1 MCSDGVSNGAGCARH
16 QEVEGILSSIVVR
29 RSCLLPLIAV
39 SALALTTGTAAASAE
54 ADSGHA
60 ARGEYRR
67 WIMEMKDAP
76 RGPFSGV
83 KWYCKD
89 GSVFP
94 PKEYACSNHGGGV
107 QHGEW
112 SDRTKELRS
121 KGYRVG
127 TLLAG
132 IDAAKAVAAPDF
144 PDAFAQLLVE
154 KFLIAVDDG
163 WIMRRALFYRGAL
176 QEEDER
182 EGARNLLQAMAMRA
196 EWTGY
201 RYVAL
206 RAGVRMLPHGQDTAS
221 AQKVRQMAA
230 ALSDRDPGF
239 APLRAKIH
247 GTPEA
252 ADAARVRS
260 YAKTARS
267 QELSRSYEDLA
278 AEIDR
283 VYQPRPLDET
293 LGSAARALGREP
305 ALQKTLRDAVATYQ
319 RENDVVSRYRLTAD
333 LLASLR
339 RSLPTIRTAGD
350 RLRLLDLSIAV
361 EEENLR
367 IGNTIRDAVGAAPR
381 GADLILLR
389 SAVEAA
395 YGTGLL
401 NERERGALQKSFES
415 LGIEQ
420 APLRNYMAELRYL
433 ALVPGWSTQQL
444 RFQFGEAMDKLA
456 EVEPKAE
463 LFVQDQLRGSPL
475 LFYAQVLDPLKRDA
489 NRQAG
494 VRNTLFGS
502 EVSVGFNALN
512 PGIAR
517 GVLHTNPDMQRADQF
532 HADGIY
538 VLPETVADLPPIAGI
553 LTAGAGN
560 PLSHVQLLARNLGI
574 PNVAV
579 DQSTLPALR
588 QVDGRRAVLAVSAS
602 GLVEIADDGPQW
614 DAVLGKEQ
622 QPSTSIMFEPDLK
635 KLDLSV
641 RGFVSL
647 DTLRAKDSGRIVG
660 PKAAKLGELK
670 ANFPDRVAPGV
681 GLPFGLYRATVL
693 DRPYRNSGK
702 TVYQWMVESFRRLEA
717 MPAGSSEANR
727 FAEQLRAEIY
737 STIIKTDPGPKFRE
751 QLRAAMAKEFGPNFK
766 GGVFIRSDTNV
777 EDLPGFTGAGLN
789 LTLFNIVGFENTVKG
804 ILEVWASPYTQR
816 AWAWRQAHM
825 KGPEHIYPAVLL
837 LATVPSDISGVMI
850 TQDVESGDRNVL
862 SVAVNEGVGGAV
874 EGQAAESVRID
885 KRTGGVRLMA
895 AATAPRRMVPQA
907 SGGIAKVA
915 TSGAETL
922 LRPDEVRQLIAFS
935 DEITRKFQQTDDRG
949 QPAAADVEFA
959 FVSGRLWLLQIRPF
973 NESRQAQA
981 SAYLARMDQAL
992 EKNLDRTVN
1001 LREAIK

>member
-1 MCSDGVSNGAGCARH
+1 MKMNEIGRRMIGAAL
-16 QEVEGILSSIVVR
+16 VAALMS
-29 RSCLLPLIAV
+29 PL
-39 SALALTTGTAAASAE
+39 AAAAQDAE
-54 ADSGHA
+54 Q
-60 ARGEYRR
+60 YRR
-67 WIMEMKDAP
+67 WIAEMKDNP

-94 PKEYACSNHGGGV
+94 PKEYACAKRGGGV

-112 SDRTKELRS
+112 SDRTKKLRAD
-121 KGYRVG
+121 GFRVA

-132 IDAAKAVAAPDF
+132 IDAPKAVAAPDF
-144 PDAFAQLLVE
+144 ADAYAQLLVE
-154 KFLIAVDDG
+154 KFLVAVDDG

-182 EGARNLLQAMAMRA
+182 EGARNLLQAMVMRP

-201 RYVAL
+201 RFVAL
-206 RAGVRMLPHGQDTAS
+206 RTGVRMLPHGQDTAS

-230 ALSDRDPGF
+230 ALSDRDAAFG
-239 APLRAKIH
+239 PLRAKIH
-247 GTPEA
+247 GTPDA
-252 ADAARVRS
+252 SDAARVRG
-260 YAKTARS
+260 YAADAKSAELRRS
-267 QELSRSYEDLA
+267 AEELA

-283 VYQPRPLDET
+283 VYQPKPLEQT
-293 LGSAARALGREP
+293 LEAAAAAFGREP
-305 ALQKTLRDAVATYQ
+305 ALQKTLREAAAAHQRDA
-319 RENDVVSRYRLTAD
+319 DVVSRYRLTAG

-339 RSLPTIRTAGD
+339 RSLPAIKAAPD
-350 RLRLLDLSIAV
+350 RLRALDLSIAV

-367 IGNTIRDAVGAAPR
+367 LGTTIRAAVDKAPR
-381 GADLILLR
+381 GANVILLR
-389 SAVEAA
+389 AAAEAA

-401 NERERGALQKSFES
+401 SAREHAALDKPFEVLS
-415 LGIEQ
+415 
-420 APLRNYMAELRYL
+420 APEVTLRTYMAELRYL
-433 ALVPGWSTQQL
+433 GLVPGWGTQQL
-444 RFQFGEAMDKLA
+444 RFQFGEGMDKLA
-456 EVEPKAE
+456 EIEPKAE
-463 LFVQDQLRGSPL
+463 LFIQDQLRGSPL
-475 LFYAQVLDPLKRDA
+475 LFYAQVLDPLNRDA
-489 NRQAG
+489 NRLAG
-494 VRNTLFGS
+494 VRSTLFGR
-502 EVSVGFNALN
+502 EVGVGFNALN

-517 GVLHTNPDMQRADQF
+517 GVLQTSPDMQRAANF
-532 HADGIY
+532 RADGIY

-579 DQSTLPALR
+579 DQSLLPDLR
-588 QVDGRRAVLAVSAS
+588 KVDGRPAVLAVSAG

-614 DAVLGKEQ
+614 DAVFGKAQ
-622 QPSTSIMFEPDLK
+622 QPTAGIMFEPDLK

-670 ANFPDRVAPGV
+670 SHFPDRVAPGV

-693 DRPYRNSGK
+693 DRPYRNTGK
-702 TVYQWMVESFRRLEA
+702 TVYQWMVESFRKLEA
-717 MPAGSSEANR
+717 LPAGSREAQQ

-737 STIIKTDPGPKFRE
+737 STIIKTDPGPQFRE
-751 QLRAAMAKEFGPNFK
+751 QLRAAMAKEFGPSFR

-789 LTLFNIVGFENTVKG
+789 LTLFNIVGFENIVKG

-837 LATVPSDISGVMI
+837 LRTVPSDVSGVMI
-850 TQDVESGDRNVL
+850 TQDVDSGDRDVL

-874 EGQAAESVRID
+874 EGQAAESMRID
-885 KRTGGVRLMA
+885 KRTGNVRLMA
-895 AATAPRRMVPQA
+895 AATAPRRMVPLA
-907 SGGIAKVA
+907 TGGVAKVP

-922 LRPDEVRQLIAFS
+922 LKAEDVRQLIAFS
-935 DEITRKFQQTDDRG
+935 DEITKRFQQFDDRG

-959 FVSGRLWLLQIRPF
+959 FVEGRLALLQIRPF

-981 SAYLARMDQAL
+981 SAHLAKMDQAL
-992 EKNLDRTVN
+992 EKNLDRMVN
-1001 LREAIK
+1001 LREAAK